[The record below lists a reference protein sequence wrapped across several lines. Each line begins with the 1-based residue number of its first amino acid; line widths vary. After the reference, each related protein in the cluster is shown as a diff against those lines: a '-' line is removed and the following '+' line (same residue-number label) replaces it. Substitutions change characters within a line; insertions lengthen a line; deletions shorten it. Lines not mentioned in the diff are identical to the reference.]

1 MNYLEKIS
9 GKLFFV
15 IQSICIFSIY
25 FLPYSTLTTLPLS
38 LILFILFFG
47 SLWYRAKRYTF
58 GRSVFAMLF
67 SLFVIASAS
76 SYYSLYLE
84 FSSNVPWP
92 SGTQSGVE
100 LGIIVFFVAYSIIS
114 LVFVFVNGNKSR

>member
-100 LGIIVFFVAYSIIS
+100 LGIIVFFCSLFYYFIS
-114 LVFVFVNGNKSR
+114 FRFC